1 MKKMIS
7 GTGSGVRTHDLLIKS
22 QLLYQLSYTC
32 IGAVLRDNRKLLREL
47 LRFVRSLVTEVG
59 ATLFAVLLNRIVLH
73 QLAHKSRHVLI

>member
-32 IGAVLRDNRKLLREL
+32 VGAVLRDNRKLLREL

-59 ATLFAVLLNRIVLH
+59 ATLFAVLLNRIILH
-73 QLAHKSRHVLI
+73 KLAHKSRHVLI

>member
-1 MKKMIS
+1 MKKMIN
-7 GTGSGVRTHDLLIKS
+7 GTGSGGRTHDLLIKS

-32 IGAVLRDNRKLLREL
+32 IGAVLRDNRKPLREL

-73 QLAHKSRHVLI
+73 QLAHKSRYVLI